1 MMPTMTQ
8 APSARSQAQALLQ
21 QGIEAGQNQDPAQA
35 FECFQQCTQA
45 DPSWGIPFFLIGSH
59 HAAQG
64 ELEQAELAFSN
75 AALLSPEFPLARY
88 QLGTLQFSAGRAASA
103 LVSWQP
109 LLNLPESDPLPHFVR
124 GYAALAQDDFE
135 TAVRHYEDGLQ
146 RNTANDAL
154 SGDIRRI
161 LARISELKEAASGS
175 TPPQATPDTEAEA
188 GKNHVLLSNYQRHS
202 HSN

>member
-21 QGIEAGQNQDPAQA
+21 QGIEAGRNQDPAQA
-35 FECFQQCTQA
+35 FELFQQCTQV

-109 LLNLPESDPLPHFVR
+109 LLALPDSDPLPHFVR
-124 GYAALAQDDFE
+124 GYAALAQDDFDN
-135 TAVRHYEDGLQ
+135 AVRHYEDGLQ
-146 RNTANDAL
+146 RNTANEAL

-161 LARISELKEAASGS
+161 IARISELRQTAPGS
-175 TPPQATPDTEAEA
+175 APPQARDESESEE
-188 GKNHVLLSNYQRHS
+188 NHVLLSNYQRHS
-202 HSN
+202 HPN